1 MKWHTRQGQIKI
13 IRQIQSYLKTY
24 LRWKECGTKASFF
37 KRSELDQHIFN
48 LNLINT
54 ITNETKIAKKSGQL
68 LRLFA
73 DILKYEY
80 DEEPQV
86 YIPQIRYTKTTNIKK
101 KTVPQQAFVSNG
113 RPTVSTD
120 PNLLKQR

>member
-1 MKWHTRQGQIKI
+1 MSQYPIKRHIRQGQIKT

-24 LRWKECGTKASFF
+24 FHWKKCGTKAVFF

-54 ITNETKIAKKSGQL
+54 IMDEVKIAKKSGQL
-68 LRLFA
+68 LRLLA
-73 DILKYEY
+73 NILKYEY

-86 YIPQIRYTKTTNIKK
+86 FISQHRYTKTTNIKK
-101 KTVPQQAFVSNG
+101 KTLSPQAF
-113 RPTVSTD
+113 T
-120 PNLLKQR
+120 

>member
-1 MKWHTRQGQIKI
+1 MKRNTRQGQIKT
-13 IRQIQSYLKTY
+13 IRRIQSYLKTY

-54 ITNETKIAKKSGQL
+54 LTDETKIAKKSSQL
-68 LRLFA
+68 LRLLA

-86 YIPQIRYTKTTNIKK
+86 YIPQIRYTKSTNIKK
-101 KTVPQQAFVSNG
+101 RTVLQ
-113 RPTVSTD
+113 
-120 PNLLKQR
+120 